1 MGNGNDASV
10 WMDALDKTSTV
21 ILCIIGLLSTGLV
34 SYTTVIVIERRNSEV
49 CIDPEATTTTSLS
62 PNGTTPT
69 YGTTSPNRTTPLRR
83 TSPLSHTTLWR
94 TNMNINITF
103 VDNTTQHNR
112 SYETTP
118 YSATTLCVRRSDQV
132 TMRRV
137 LTAQQTDAPIP
148 NVLLKLF
155 GHDLNIFAE
164 DLILASQ
171 FIVSALSITVVV
183 IHILMLKCKC
193 SSKLKKGLR
202 IFSTWIMLAVAIAEG
217 VLFDCGS
224 LLAKWGDFYSTDWL
238 DITLSAKAVFSTFTL
253 TIMASIIACKKQKR
267 WVCCRLIGLFV
278 EYLCLALAVFTLCV
292 TVIPADAIPPQYLT
306 AVLAGPLLIY
316 FLLVTCV
323 CCCRQKY

>member
-1 MGNGNDASV
+1 
-10 WMDALDKTSTV
+10 MDALDKTLTV
-21 ILCIIGLLSTGLV
+21 ILCIIALLSTGLV

-49 CIDPEATTTTSLS
+49 CIDPEVTTTTSLS

-69 YGTTSPNRTTPLRR
+69 YGTTSPKRTTPLRR
-83 TSPLSHTTLWR
+83 TSPLSHTTRWR
-94 TNMNINITF
+94 TNMNIYMTFDNIT
-103 VDNTTQHNR
+103 QHSR
-112 SYETTP
+112 AYETTP
-118 YSATTLCVRRSDQV
+118 YSTTTLCVKRSDQV
-132 TMRRV
+132 TMRRER
-137 LTAQQTDAPIP
+137 TANQTDAPNP

-183 IHILMLKCKC
+183 IHISMLKCKC

-253 TIMASIIACKKQKR
+253 TIMASINACKKQNR

-278 EYLCLALAVFTLCV
+278 EYVCLALAVFTLCV
-292 TVIPADAIPPQYLT
+292 TVIPPDTLPPQYLT

-316 FLLVTCV
+316 LLVATYV
-323 CCCRQKY
+323 CCCCRKYWAVI